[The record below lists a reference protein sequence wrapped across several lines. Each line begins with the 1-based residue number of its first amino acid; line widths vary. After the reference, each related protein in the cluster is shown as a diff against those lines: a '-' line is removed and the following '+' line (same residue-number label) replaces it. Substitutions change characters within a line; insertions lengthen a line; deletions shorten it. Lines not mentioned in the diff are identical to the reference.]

1 MRKFLVTAVFTF
13 VTIAMLA
20 PPVLAQAPAPKVT
33 ITGLFDQVTSAS
45 SNVQD
50 GSFGR
55 TSDKEWYAT
64 TRFRPDIVFEV
75 GRTKAVLGLEIDL
88 TYGQTNACGGGPG
101 KNVGAA
107 DATEAGCTASAA
119 NAAAGVVHG
128 GDTASAGLNTDVTG
142 VIEIKWMYTEFD
154 LTGKDSLMPFIPV
167 PSVGRAGLQPFG
179 DLTDKTK
186 IAYATGDF
194 PGFSAVTTFAPNLKT
209 KLAYVVVESEVGG
222 GNRGNP
228 NTANSKGTR
237 GHDFAVI
244 LSPEY
249 TVYKGLDIKPI
260 YSWFRADG
268 ATHSEARRDVSDPHL
283 AGGTTNA
290 VATFG
295 RPPVG
300 NTAYAGGDP
309 TFHESRHTIGLD
321 ASWRLGPW
329 GFDPTLLYQWGT
341 RDQLA
346 ITSANSGAF
355 IKTEAKKSAFHFDAI
370 GSFQYGPLLLEVRGV
385 YSTGNKARD
394 NLGKRISYY
403 EPLDTDTGY
412 YSSWGAIIGLSDQD
426 YGTGCAIVAQACSFV
441 GYDRYGRG
449 QLGFRATYAIT
460 PAFSVF
466 GTVNPTWTAEKVDT
480 DTGVNATGSRTVLPN
495 SQTFTQGDSNYIGT
509 ETNIGF
515 GWKFAPNVSF
525 DVIGAYLASGKALNT
540 AEILNGVLTTRDAKD
555 AYAVSSRVRFAF

>member
-1 MRKFLVTAVFTF
+1 
-13 VTIAMLA
+13 
-20 PPVLAQAPAPKVT
+20 
-33 ITGLFDQVTSAS
+33 
-45 SNVQD
+45 
-50 GSFGR
+50 
-55 TSDKEWYAT
+55 
-64 TRFRPDIVFEV
+64 
-75 GRTKAVLGLEIDL
+75 
-88 TYGQTNACGGGPG
+88 
-101 KNVGAA
+101 
-107 DATEAGCTASAA
+107 
-119 NAAAGVVHG
+119 
-128 GDTASAGLNTDVTG
+128 
-142 VIEIKWMYTEFD
+142 
-154 LTGKDSLMPFIPV
+154 MPFIPV

-222 GNRGNP
+222 GNRG
-228 NTANSKGTR
+228 AGGAKGSR

-244 LSPEY
+244 VSPEY
-249 TVYKGLDIKPI
+249 TVYKGLDVKPI
-260 YSWFRADG
+260 YSFFRAEG
-268 ATHSEARRDVSDPHL
+268 ATHGEARRDANDPHL
-283 AGGTTNA
+283 AGGSTNN

-295 RPPVG
+295 TR
-300 NTAYAGGDP
+300 YLGGDP
-309 TFHESRHTIGLD
+309 TFKENRHTIGVD

-346 ITSANSGAF
+346 VTNTSGGRFLN
-355 IKTEAKKSAFHFDAI
+355 TEAKKSAFHFDAI
-370 GSFQYGPLLLEVRGV
+370 GSFQYGPLLLEARGV

-394 NLGKRISYY
+394 NLGKRISYF

-480 DTGVNATGSRTVLPN
+480 DTGVNATGSRTVIN
-495 SQTFTQGDSNYIGT
+495 SQSFAKGDSNYIGT
-509 ETNIGF
+509 ETNIGI

-540 AEILNGVLTTRDAKD
+540 AEILNGVQTTRDAKD
-555 AYAVSSRVRFAF
+555 AYAVSSRVRLSF

>member
-1 MRKFLVTAVFTF
+1 MRKFLVTAVFAF
-13 VTIAMLA
+13 VTVAMLA

-33 ITGLFDQVTSAS
+33 ITGLFDQVTSFGKNYSDGNAS
-45 SNVQD
+45 RD
-50 GSFGR
+50 
-55 TSDKEWYAT
+55 SDHEWYAR
-64 TRFRPDIVFEV
+64 TRFRPDFKFEV
-75 GRTKAVLGLEIDL
+75 GNTKAVMGLELDL
-88 TYGQTNACGGGPG
+88 TYGRIGQQTGGPG
-101 KNVGAA
+101 KNVPN
-107 DATEAGCTASAA
+107 
-119 NAAAGVVHG
+119 NAATLLGQNNLDKHAGT
-128 GDTASAGLNTDVTG
+128 TADSSLNTDVTG
-142 VIEIKWMYTEFD
+142 IIEIKWMYTEFD

-209 KLAYVVVESEVGG
+209 RLAYVVVESEVGG
-222 GNRGNP
+222 GNRTGTGGP
-228 NTANSKGTR
+228 GLKGTR
-237 GHDFAVI
+237 GKDFAVI
-244 LSPEY
+244 VSPEY
-249 TVYKGLDIKPI
+249 TVYKGLDVKPI
-260 YSWFRADG
+260 YSFFRAEG
-268 ATHSEARRDVSDPHL
+268 TTHSEARRDVNDPHL
-283 AGGTTNA
+283 AGSTNA
-290 VATFG
+290 AATFDAT
-295 RPPVG
+295 R
-300 NTAYAGGDP
+300 YLAGSPD
-309 TFHESRHTIGLD
+309 FKENRHTIGLD

-346 ITSANSGAF
+346 ASGGGF
-355 IKTEAKKSAFHFDAI
+355 KKTESKKSAFFFDAI
-370 GSFQYGPLLLEVRGV
+370 GSFQYGPLLVEARGV

-515 GWKFAPNVSF
+515 GWKF
-525 DVIGAYLASGKALNT
+525 
-540 AEILNGVLTTRDAKD
+540 
-555 AYAVSSRVRFAF
+555 

>member
-1 MRKFLVTAVFTF
+1 MRKFLVIAVFAL
-13 VTIAMLA
+13 VTVAMLA

-33 ITGLFDQVTSAS
+33 ITGLFDQTTSAS

-50 GSFGR
+50 ASFGH

-64 TRFRPDIVFEV
+64 TRFRPDFTFEV
-75 GRTKAVLGLEIDL
+75 GRTKAVMGLEIDL
-88 TYGQTNACGGGPG
+88 TYGQTSPCSGGPG
-101 KNVGAA
+101 KV
-107 DATEAGCTASAA
+107 TRSASCQPLSASTVSIYPSQHA
-119 NAAAGVVHG
+119 
-128 GDTASAGLNTDVTG
+128 GDTANAGLNTDVTG
-142 VIEIKWMYTEFD
+142 VIERKWMYTEFD

-300 NTAYAGGDP
+300 NTAYAG
-309 TFHESRHTIGLD
+309 
-321 ASWRLGPW
+321 
-329 GFDPTLLYQWGT
+329 
-341 RDQLA
+341 
-346 ITSANSGAF
+346 
-355 IKTEAKKSAFHFDAI
+355 
-370 GSFQYGPLLLEVRGV
+370 
-385 YSTGNKARD
+385 
-394 NLGKRISYY
+394 
-403 EPLDTDTGY
+403 
-412 YSSWGAIIGLSDQD
+412 
-426 YGTGCAIVAQACSFV
+426 
-441 GYDRYGRG
+441 
-449 QLGFRATYAIT
+449 
-460 PAFSVF
+460 
-466 GTVNPTWTAEKVDT
+466 
-480 DTGVNATGSRTVLPN
+480 
-495 SQTFTQGDSNYIGT
+495 
-509 ETNIGF
+509 
-515 GWKFAPNVSF
+515 
-525 DVIGAYLASGKALNT
+525 
-540 AEILNGVLTTRDAKD
+540 
-555 AYAVSSRVRFAF
+555 